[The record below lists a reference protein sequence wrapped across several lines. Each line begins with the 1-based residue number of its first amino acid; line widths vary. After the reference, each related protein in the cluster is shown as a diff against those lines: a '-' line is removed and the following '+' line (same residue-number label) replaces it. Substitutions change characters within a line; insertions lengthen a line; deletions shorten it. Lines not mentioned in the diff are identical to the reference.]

1 MTREPQGDRAATLGE
16 ELRQVRALHC
26 LTLRQVEEVTGI
38 SNAYLSQ
45 LETGKI
51 AQPSPNYLYKLAEVY
66 RLPYDL
72 LMEKAGYI
80 TRSSQSGEQPRR
92 TLAGTALAFL
102 DNVTEDEAAELAAYL
117 AYLRWKS
124 GKTP

>member
-1 MTREPQGDRAATLGE
+1 VTTSSLGE
-16 ELRQVRALHC
+16 ELRQVRALHR

-66 RLPYDL
+66 QVPYDL

-80 TRSSQSGEQPRR
+80 VRSPQEGELPRR
-92 TLAGTALAFL
+92 TLAGTKLAFL
-102 DNVTEDEAAELAAYL
+102 DDVTEEEAAELAAYL
-117 AYLRWKS
+117 AYLRWKGGRTS
-124 GKTP
+124 